1 MTNQPGGTPASQP
14 QPVNAPLPQ
23 EPERVVEEFR
33 STRISLGF
41 WIPVI
46 LTLGIYYVLWHRF
59 NKIILTTR
67 RVTQMRGNIFTQNET
82 TISLQNVTDV
92 TINRSLIGRIL
103 GFGDIVIQ
111 SAGSASSEINFPG
124 IRDPERLREMIY
136 DLRDGRM
143 DNASQQAKPAST

>member
-1 MTNQPGGTPASQP
+1 
-14 QPVNAPLPQ
+14 
-23 EPERVVEEFR
+23 
-33 STRISLGF
+33 
-41 WIPVI
+41 
-46 LTLGIYYVLWHRF
+46 VLWHRF

>member
-1 MTNQPGGTPASQP
+1 MSDQPVP
-14 QPVNAPLPQ
+14 QPVNNQLPQ
-23 EPERVVEEFR
+23 EPERVIEEFR
-33 STRISLGF
+33 ATRISLGF

-46 LTLGIYYVLWHRF
+46 LTLGIYYVLWHRY

-92 TINRSLIGRIL
+92 TINRSLIGRLL

-111 SAGSASSEINFPG
+111 SAGSGASEIDFRG

-136 DLRDGRM
+136 DLRDGRL
-143 DNASQQAKPAST
+143 DSPRLQTPKP

>member
-1 MTNQPGGTPASQP
+1 MSDQPAP
-14 QPVNAPLPQ
+14 QPVSGQLPQ
-23 EPERVVEEFR
+23 EPERVIEEFR
-33 STRISLGF
+33 ATRISLGF

-46 LTLGIYYVLWHRF
+46 LTLGIYYVLWHRY

-92 TINRSLIGRIL
+92 TINRSLIGKIL

-111 SAGSASSEINFPG
+111 SAGSGSAEIDFRG
-124 IRDPERLREMIY
+124 IRDPERLRNLIY
-136 DLRDGRM
+136 DLRDGRL
-143 DNASQQAKPAST
+143 DDPNLQTPKR

>member
-1 MTNQPGGTPASQP
+1 MSDQPVP
-14 QPVNAPLPQ
+14 QPVNNQLPQ
-23 EPERVVEEFR
+23 EPERVIEEFR
-33 STRISLGF
+33 ATRISLGF

-46 LTLGIYYVLWHRF
+46 LTLGIYYVLWHRY

-92 TINRSLIGRIL
+92 TISRSLIGRLL

-111 SAGSASSEINFPG
+111 SAGSGASEIDFRG

-136 DLRDGRM
+136 DLRDGRL
-143 DNASQQAKPAST
+143 DSPRLQTPKP

>member
-1 MTNQPGGTPASQP
+1 MSDQPVP
-14 QPVNAPLPQ
+14 QSVNAPLPQ
-23 EPERVVEEFR
+23 EPERVVEEFKA
-33 STRISLGF
+33 TRISLGF

-46 LTLGIYYVLWHRF
+46 LTLGIYYVLWHRY

-92 TINRSLIGRIL
+92 TINRSLIGKML

-111 SAGSASSEINFPG
+111 SAGSASSEIAFPG
-124 IRDPERLREMIY
+124 IRDPERLRELIY
-136 DLRDGRM
+136 DLRDGRL
-143 DNASQQAKPAST
+143 DKVSLQTPKR

>member
-1 MTNQPGGTPASQP
+1 MSDQPVP
-14 QPVNAPLPQ
+14 QPVNNQLPQ
-23 EPERVVEEFR
+23 EPERVIEEFR
-33 STRISLGF
+33 ATRISLGF

-46 LTLGIYYVLWHRF
+46 LTLGIYYVLWHRY

-67 RVTQMRGNIFTQNET
+67 RVTQMRGSIFTQNET

-92 TINRSLIGRIL
+92 TINRSLIGRLL

-111 SAGSASSEINFPG
+111 SAGSGASEIDFRG

-136 DLRDGRM
+136 DLRDGRL
-143 DNASQQAKPAST
+143 DSPRLQTPKP